1 MNIVSLNAKILS
13 RFDKDDE
20 EDALTLASICNLLE
34 NKSVFTDTAV
44 ARLLETKEELEKRKT
59 GKNTFIAKTNNIIQ
73 SYFEILQT
81 PLSFNDREMFDLEK
95 VKLQQQYL
103 TLAEEIVA
111 ARRWSDIKIVQKP
124 VVQIAECEYCRNND
138 PAKFEIDDSNKK
150 YCLEC
155 SAQQETLETGI
166 THKDYDRTNV
176 VNKFAYSRIIHF
188 QECIKQYQGKQNCKI
203 PKEVFEKLEKKFKGF
218 NLLNDSENNHIKYSR
233 ITKEHILMFL
243 KQLGYANHYENANY
257 IYYIL
262 LGKRIDDIDYL
273 EDQLIEDFKELSS
286 LYDSVYGKDKPK
298 ELKRKNFMNVQ
309 YILFQLLKNRNHDC
323 NLEDFSVLKTI
334 EKKKFHDEICSHLFD
349 RLGWNFT
356 PTF

>member
-1 MNIVSLNAKILS
+1 MNLVSLNEKIIS
-13 RFDKDDE
+13 RFDRDNE
-20 EDALTLASICNLLE
+20 EDVLNLSSICSLLENRGSFSKDALTCL
-34 NKSVFTDTAV
+34 V
-44 ARLLETKEELEKRKT
+44 ETKDYLEKRKT
-59 GKNTFIAKTNNIIQ
+59 EKNAFIVKTNHIMQ
-73 SYFEILQT
+73 KYVEILQT
-81 PLSFNDREMFDLEK
+81 PVTLKERDKFDIEK
-95 VKLQQQYL
+95 TKLHNQYMEF
-103 TLAEEIVA
+103 AEELISS
-111 ARRWSDIKIVQKP
+111 RRWSDVRLISRPATQTT
-124 VVQIAECEYCRNND
+124 ECEYCHNND
-138 PAKFEIDDSNKK
+138 PSKFEVDENKK
-150 YCLEC
+150 FCLVC
-155 SAQQETLETGI
+155 SVQQETLETGV

-203 PKEVFEKLEKKFKGF
+203 PKEVFEKLEKKFKAL
-218 NLLNDSENNHIKYSR
+218 NLLNDSENNCVKYSR

-243 KQLGYANHYENANY
+243 KQLGHANHYENANY
-257 IYYIL
+257 IYYVF

-273 EDQLIEDFKELSS
+273 EEQILEDFKELSS

-323 NLEDFSVLKTI
+323 KLEDFSVLKTI

-349 RLGWNFT
+349 QLGWNFT

>member
-1 MNIVSLNAKILS
+1 MNIVLLNSKILS
-13 RFDKDDE
+13 RFDKDDK
-20 EDALTLASICNLLE
+20 EDALTLESIDNLLE
-34 NKSVFTDTAV
+34 NTSGSDTV
-44 ARLLETKEELEKRKT
+44 LKYLHETKEELENRKSE
-59 GKNTFIAKTNNIIQ
+59 KNIFIAKTNNIIQ
-73 SYFEILQT
+73 QYLEILQT
-81 PLSFNDREMFDLEK
+81 PVSFNDRKKFDVK
-95 VKLQQQYL
+95 KTKLQQQYL
-103 TLAEEIVA
+103 VLAEDLIVS
-111 ARRWSDIKIVQKP
+111 RRWSDIKITQKP
-124 VVQIAECEYCRNND
+124 VIPPAECEYCQNND
-138 PAKFEIDDSNKK
+138 PSKFEVDDDSSKK
-150 YCLEC
+150 FCLEC
-155 SAQQETLETGI
+155 STQQETLETGI

-203 PKEVFEKLEKKFKGF
+203 PKEVFEKLERKFKAL
-218 NLLNDSENNHIKYSR
+218 NLLNECENDHIKYSR

-257 IYYIL
+257 IYYVL

-273 EDQLIEDFKELSS
+273 EEQLIEDFKELSS

-309 YILFQLLKNRNHDC
+309 YILFQLLRNRNHDC
-323 NLEDFSVLKTI
+323 KLEDFSVLKTI

-349 RLGWNFT
+349 QLGWNFT